1 MLLIVALVFGG
12 MVLFYFTGPIG
23 VAVAVGAYFL
33 WAWFGSSDAGSGTS
47 TSSASAKPTT
57 TTGKVETKRVTK
69 KEKSEPEEDPY
80 SLDYCRRQVS
90 AFVTACNK
98 HSSGG
103 NPTQAELDRMFEG
116 IASLYAKNWRKYEQG
131 GQMNCVEIESYLD
144 MVEGKYVYDGSR
156 YPHMGAGSIVIECCR
171 PVNRR

>member
-33 WAWFGSSDAGSGTS
+33 WAWFS
-47 TSSASAKPTT
+47 TSSPDVPSASSKPATT
-57 TTGKVETKRVTK
+57 TSRTETKRVTK

-116 IASLYAKNWRKYEQG
+116 IASLYVKNWRKYEQG